1 MSDAVSRAR
10 HQNYELTDVPL
21 VDERSMHGPPVPS
34 SMVLRFSLALLVIL
48 GTYLGAVTVERT
60 FSPHVVGSGSHVGVQ
75 ESDPWDKMKQE
86 LAVRRRLALSRN
98 EPGPDPM
105 VATRTTEFET
115 SLDTPAPETNPLDR

>member
-60 FSPHVVGSGSHVGVQ
+60 FSWPG
-75 ESDPWDKMKQE
+75 
-86 LAVRRRLALSRN
+86 AARLA
-98 EPGPDPM
+98 
-105 VATRTTEFET
+105 
-115 SLDTPAPETNPLDR
+115 PAGWWRPFDMEA